1 MIQLIVNRKNGYIY
15 YKGES
20 LEAAAKRWEGLVNNL
35 NASWYEVM
43 IKDTVFNN
51 RGQV

>member
-15 YKGES
+15 YRGES
-20 LEAAAKRWEGLVNNL
+20 MDAARNRWEGLKQNM
-35 NASWYEVM
+35 NASWYEVS

-51 RGQV
+51 RG